1 MPVLLSARYRF
12 KTLIFWRVSWNIGY
26 SSSSLFPLI
35 FLLSFSF
42 KAQSKSG
49 GIELIKLFNHQCLCN
64 IEMKRNSYGR
74 GLFLW
79 VRFYMWLFCLIWSRT
94 FLTPPK
100 CLVVMCCFWGF
111 SDLSTVHCCVLF
123 SLNICLLNSIW
134 SILLDRS
141 QTRLQIVLIP
151 PALFIPVEY
160 DAMER
165 QKLIDAVPDSVTP
178 LIIYE
183 ETTDIW
189 INVRIWISAL
199 SDSLLFE
206 TPCAALGQSW
216 CCCAAEENI
225 PVVQVLCLFLAES
238 CSKGLITCRG
248 QKDVW
253 CESRA
258 ALLEVARWSES

>member
-1 MPVLLSARYRF
+1 MGEILHVAFLLNLKPNILDSPEMPCGNVLLLRF
-12 KTLIFWRVSWNIGY
+12 FR
-26 SSSSLFPLI
+26 SLYCS
-35 FLLSFSF
+35 LLCAVFS
-42 KAQSKSG
+42 
-49 GIELIKLFNHQCLCN
+49 
-64 IEMKRNSYGR
+64 
-74 GLFLW
+74 
-79 VRFYMWLFCLIWSRT
+79 
-94 FLTPPK
+94 
-100 CLVVMCCFWGF
+100 
-111 SDLSTVHCCVLF
+111 
-123 SLNICLLNSIW
+123 NICLLNSIW

-216 CCCAAEENI
+216 CCCA
-225 PVVQVLCLFLAES
+225 VLPRRIFLL
-238 CSKGLITCRG
+238 SKFCACFW
-248 QKDVW
+248 Q
-253 CESRA
+253 RA
-258 ALLEVARWSES
+258 ALKGS